1 MGVQGLGFRV
11 QWVFRSPVT
20 SCLVGSSAKMALEST
35 WIQVTSCLVGS
46 SAKMEPKGV
55 PKAVDD
61 FCAIC
66 RWIVTK
72 VDTFAFA
79 SGHTRLN
86 TPDPIRTRKLSG

>member
-1 MGVQGLGFRV
+1 M
-11 QWVFRSPVT
+11 FRSPVT

-35 WIQVTSCLVGS
+35 WIPVTSCLVG
-46 SAKMEPKGV
+46 PKGV
-55 PKAVDD
+55 LKAVDD